1 MLLGK
6 THYDRLPEH
15 PTKKHVELVA
25 YQFSE
30 TGNTGL
36 KKRLGLHALRGLCAT
51 VRCALLEII
60 VLR

>member
-36 KKRLGLHALRGLCAT
+36 KKDWVCMPCAVSAT